1 MFINVFTI
9 PSFLF
14 IDPDNVI
21 FLLPKGL
28 LLTSLVVQDCW
39 QYIPSCCLLEKVFI
53 SPSFLKDV
61 FWIQHSRLTVN
72 FGEAQI
78 AFYCFLVCIGFLTR
92 NVNSFFFLLYLFS
105 SLCLLL
111 IFSHTNFQWFYY
123 GVHYIFSFAPYYMF
137 VDVLKYLNVFIIAL

>member
-39 QYIPSCCLLEKVFI
+39 QYIPSYCLLEKVFI

-78 AFYCFLVCIGFLTR
+78 AFYCFLVCIGFLLR
-92 NVNSFFFLLYLFS
+92 NVNSFFFLLLSISPPLPAFNILSREFSVVLLWCALYLPFCS
-105 SLCLLL
+105 LLCL
-111 IFSHTNFQWFYY
+111 W
-123 GVHYIFSFAPYYMF
+123 MF
-137 VDVLKYLNVFIIAL
+137 